1 MNEEVNKYLKSE
13 LKDAYS
19 TFFGIINEMRD
30 HNIQI
35 DYDGAIADQ
44 KDYYQEVR
52 GIMSKLDYYLE
63 EANKLKEDDDILKE
77 MEYKLYFK
85 YATLYVVVLV
95 FIRLFNE
102 IFDTSK
108 LNEMLKYGAGLF
120 LGSYNMWLLNKDIQ
134 DIRDGDKETRDFLN
148 KLKTI
153 KEEYKKTKAE
163 LVFKINCMFDL
174 NSRLWI
180 ILDNEKNKNK

>member
-95 FIRLFNE
+95 FIRLFN
-102 IFDTSK
+102 
-108 LNEMLKYGAGLF
+108 GH
-120 LGSYNMWLLNKDIQ
+120 
-134 DIRDGDKETRDFLN
+134 
-148 KLKTI
+148 
-153 KEEYKKTKAE
+153 
-163 LVFKINCMFDL
+163 
-174 NSRLWI
+174 
-180 ILDNEKNKNK
+180 

>member
-1 MNEEVNKYLKSE
+1 M
-13 LKDAYS
+13 
-19 TFFGIINEMRD
+19 
-30 HNIQI
+30 
-35 DYDGAIADQ
+35 
-44 KDYYQEVR
+44 
-52 GIMSKLDYYLE
+52 
-63 EANKLKEDDDILKE
+63 
-77 MEYKLYFK
+77 
-85 YATLYVVVLV
+85 
-95 FIRLFNE
+95 
-102 IFDTSK
+102 DTSK